1 MVREALGAQFQ
12 RSMPEYLDGLITVAS
27 VRMSP
32 DLRIAKV
39 YVSIYRSTTK
49 PEILMKRLNTH
60 APEIRK
66 RLGDDVEMK
75 HLPELRFFLD
85 DTLDT
90 VERIDK
96 LLKSVRE
103 EDEAREAERAARA
116 GETAGETAADS
127 AADGAA
133 DGAATDGAATD
144 GAASDAASDAADGS
158 HGDRM
163 TGSGAHDDDR

>member
-1 MVREALGAQFQ
+1 MSVRTERVGAMVRETLGKQFQ
-12 RSMPEYLDGLITVAS
+12 RNMPEYLDGLVTVSS
-27 VRMSP
+27 VKMSP

-49 PEILMKRLNTH
+49 PEILIKRLNTH

-66 RLGDDVEMK
+66 RLGDDVEMR

-90 VERIDK
+90 AERIDK

-103 EDEAREAERAARA
+103 EDEAREAARAARA
-116 GETAGETAADS
+116 AAEGRD
-127 AADGAA
+127 
-133 DGAATDGAATD
+133 D
-144 GAASDAASDAADGS
+144 GAASNAPGDATGTADDDASDGGS
-158 HGDRM
+158 ERE
-163 TGSGAHDDDR
+163 